1 MITLKLTNV
10 TLSGVAFEKLTIAKG
25 QLFQLAVDGDGLS
38 WFTNNDPVLDVA
50 LVEGG
55 IKALAAGLG
64 TCRVLVLNDNDQ
76 KAYEF
81 WVEVVPESDEA
92 VVLEGTA
99 TVKKKS

>member
-1 MITLKLTNV
+1 MITLKLSNV
-10 TLSGVAFEKLTIAKG
+10 TLSGVTFDKLTIAKG
-25 QLFQLAVDGDGLS
+25 QLFQLSVEGDGLS
-38 WFTNNDPVLDVA
+38 WFTNNDPVLDVT

-64 TCRVLVLNDNDQ
+64 VSRVLVLNDNDQ

-92 VVLEGTA
+92 VVLEGA
-99 TVKKKS
+99 FSAKKK